1 MVVTLTLIAV
11 HSVQAAEAVNQQL
24 VEQEQTLL
32 VALAAMALHHLF
44 LAHQLLTQ
52 AAVVVV
58 RLQLFHLQ
66 LAEQVE
72 AVMAE

>member
-1 MVVTLTLIAV
+1 MV
-11 HSVQAAEAVNQQL
+11 HSAQAAVVVNQQL

-32 VALAAMALHHLF
+32 VVLAVMASHHLS

-52 AAVVVV
+52 AAVAVV